1 MEMSREEFEKLNER
15 WKEAYVAN
23 PRVYEHE
30 DGTIIV
36 GFALTEDTDSLFPLV
51 PEEQWAIE
59 GKTIGKWII
68 SIVSITRDAVLGTI
82 EYHQA
87 MERLKP
93 HFLADKDGW
102 TLIGGLTD
110 EQLEGLFEGLPRN
123 VV

>member
-1 MEMSREEFEKLNER
+1 MEISFEELNER
-15 WKEAYVAN
+15 WQEAYTAN

-36 GFALTEDTDSLFPLV
+36 GFALTEDTDSLFPLA
-51 PEEQWAIE
+51 PEKQWAIE

-68 SIVSITRDAVLGTI
+68 SIVSLTENGAVLGTM
-82 EYHQA
+82 EYHRA

-93 HFLADKDGW
+93 YFLADKDGW
-102 TLIGGLTD
+102 TLIAGLTH
-110 EQLEGLFEGLPRN
+110 EQLEELFEGLPRN